1 MSHLSAP
8 LYLLRHPA
16 HTLSPALYSPQD
28 VTASVLLLETTP
40 HSPISP
46 RFAATLQSGERS
58 RVPIAR
64 QLSYGQLLELIIQ
77 AEKVVTL

>member
-16 HTLSPALYSPQD
+16 HTLSPALYAPQD
-28 VTASVLLLETTP
+28 VTASVFVLEATP
-40 HSPISP
+40 DSPLSP
-46 RFAATLQSGERS
+46 QFATTLQSGERS
-58 RVPIAR
+58 HVPIGQRLTYA
-64 QLSYGQLLELIIQ
+64 QLLELIIQ

>member
-16 HTLSPALYSPQD
+16 HTLSSALYSPQE

-40 HSPISP
+40 HSPLSP
-46 RFAATLQSGERS
+46 QVAATLQSEERS
-58 RVPIAR
+58 HLPIAR
-64 QLSYGQLLELIIQ
+64 QLTYEQLLELIIQ